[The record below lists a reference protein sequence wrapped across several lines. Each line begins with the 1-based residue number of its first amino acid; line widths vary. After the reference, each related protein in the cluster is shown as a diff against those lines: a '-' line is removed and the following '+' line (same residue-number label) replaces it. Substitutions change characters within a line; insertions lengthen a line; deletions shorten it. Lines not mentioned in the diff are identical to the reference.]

1 MFGLFKNDPLKTLQ
15 DEYAKRLEQARDL
28 QRNGD
33 IKGFAE
39 LSAQA
44 DELLKQLE
52 SLEAE
57 RGDAAN

>member
-1 MFGLFKNDPLKTLQ
+1 MKTLQ
-15 DEYAKRLEQARDL
+15 NEYAKRLEQARDL

>member
-1 MFGLFKNDPLKTLQ
+1 VFGLFKKDPLKTLQ